1 MKKLI
6 SFEDFKKSK
15 IVKENIDEIIPEGL
29 PEENFIDDENEGLDR
44 IKGYLDDENMNSI
57 IDEDILDQVVNYL
70 REALLEMEQQ
80 GFVDENFTDE
90 LDDRHDGDWKSWILE
105 VIELPD
111 FPEEGIIG
119 VLEILDEVP
128 YSEENDVQCPDC
140 EGTGVDEDGEECER
154 CEGDGR
160 VNRPYDIPP
169 DND

>member
-6 SFEDFKKSK
+6 SFEDFKSK

-29 PEENFIDDENEGLDR
+29 PEESFIDDENEGLDR
-44 IKGYLDDENMNSI
+44 IKEYLDGD
-57 IDEDILDQVVNYL
+57 IDEDFLDQVVNYL

-80 GFVDENFTDE
+80 GFVEEDFTDE

-111 FPEEGIIG
+111 FPEDGIIG
-119 VLEILDEVP
+119 VLEILDEAP
-128 YSEENDVQCPDC
+128 YSEENDVECPDC
-140 EGTGVDEDGEECER
+140 EGSGVDENGEECER
-154 CEGDGR
+154 CEGEGR

-169 DND
+169 DN